1 MMAPMSPPAP
11 TPESRARAERIFR
24 ITGVVPL
31 AVFTLLHVGAY
42 AVAPARGLGFY
53 AGWLGLSLEVLLVLA
68 PLVYHS
74 GYGLA
79 RLLRGERRATTT
91 LDRVQRWTSPLLL
104 FFLCDHVIRLR
115 WPILSGLHAPEDV
128 HALLVRELSS
138 TWGGVPAVAAFQ
150 CLGTAV
156 LSFHLGFGLYRSDFA
171 ASSGLSTTRARA
183 WLGASV
189 GLFVLLAGSFSIIG
203 LSTGKSF
210 PFV

>member
-1 MMAPMSPPAP
+1 MSPPAP
-11 TPESRARAERIFR
+11 HPESRARAERIFR

-31 AVFTLLHVGAY
+31 AVFTLFHVGAY
-42 AVAPARGLGFY
+42 AVAPSRSHGFSTGWVGLV
-53 AGWLGLSLEVLLVLA
+53 LELVLVLA

-74 GYGLA
+74 GYGLV
-79 RLLRGERRATTT
+79 RLLRDDRRAATT
-91 LDRVQRWTSPLLL
+91 LDQVQRWTSPLLL
-104 FFLCDHVIRLR
+104 LFLFDHVIRLR
-115 WPILSGLHAPEDV
+115 WPVLSGLHAPEDV

-138 TWGGVPAVAAFQ
+138 TWGGVPAVAAFH
-150 CLGTAV
+150 CMGTAV

-171 ASSGLSTTRARA
+171 ASRGFSAPKARA

-189 GLFVLLAGSFSIIG
+189 GLFVLLAGSYSIIG